1 MKEMR
6 MGEIETRF
14 AQIIWQNEP
23 ITTGELIRLSEQ
35 ELGWNRSTTYTVLK
49 RLCEKGIFQNQN
61 SSITSLLSES
71 EFYALQSEKF
81 VRETFGGS
89 LPSFLAA
96 FSKRKQLSE
105 EEIDAI
111 RGLIED
117 FEKGEKS

>member
-61 SSITSLLSES
+61 STVTSLLSES
-71 EFYALQSEKF
+71 EFFALQSEKF
-81 VRETFGGS
+81 VEETFDGS
-89 LPSFLAA
+89 LPAFLLPPPLPQRRSSLSPAGRRRRWPCSAA
-96 FSKRKQLSE
+96 P
-105 EEIDAI
+105 
-111 RGLIED
+111 
-117 FEKGEKS
+117 